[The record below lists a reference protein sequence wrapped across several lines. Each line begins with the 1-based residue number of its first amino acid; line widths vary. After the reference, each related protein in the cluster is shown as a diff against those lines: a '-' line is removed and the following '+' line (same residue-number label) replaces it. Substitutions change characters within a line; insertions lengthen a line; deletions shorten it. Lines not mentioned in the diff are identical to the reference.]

1 MLGHVTDDD
10 TGSLSD
16 EQALIKLTW
25 LLGLIGELTE
35 RYRKRPLTR
44 FGRSGGDSVIDDAAL
59 GPLAPSWRIGNC
71 LSIAVDQLHAVRV
84 LLQPDPDG
92 PIVVPFIG
100 PYPNIRAALEA
111 ASLAVYLLEADA
123 AGRRERTLTAA
134 WDGVLQDERTI
145 KAMCALT
152 DDDDKAARSRKTKE
166 QAGGM
171 LQIKETKRAIRRVG
185 AAANIKDS
193 AYTKALPGFRTI
205 VLKAAHGMSFSGNDA
220 RFVWGQMSGM
230 AHPSFE
236 RNANLAPQVTTG
248 ADGQLVVHEPRAQLA
263 FLQATIDMA
272 ITVLAKALDLAS
284 RHGNDLTIR
293 FIRLRDAPE
302 PPIV

>member
-171 LQIKETKRAIRRVG
+171 LQIKETRRAIRRVG

-220 RFVWGQMSGM
+220 RFV
-230 AHPSFE
+230 
-236 RNANLAPQVTTG
+236 LG
-248 ADGQLVVHEPRAQLA
+248 ADE
-263 FLQATIDMA
+263 
-272 ITVLAKALDLAS
+272 
-284 RHGNDLTIR
+284 RHGAPV
-293 FIRLRDAPE
+293 LREERQPRSSGDHRSRRPTRRARTPGSAGV
-302 PPIV
+302 PPGHHRHGDHRSCEGPRPCLPAWKRPDDPLHPAAGRS